1 MWAPKYQ
8 CGRVKLDQ
16 LGAHMAPGVLKL
28 FATLDCN
35 VQLKLPSFWCSIFL
49 FHELRLIFKCL
60 VFMFSVGMVTGICIL
75 VFGTMS
81 VVNRQWIQNP
91 DKNYLSFSFG
101 LMVMSGFLVLFG
113 GFCATFSATQYRFDR
128 KKNQEKP
135 RYGGHM
141 IKPAMPNYWWS
152 CRVPSTDIILT

>member
-1 MWAPKYQ
+1 
-8 CGRVKLDQ
+8 
-16 LGAHMAPGVLKL
+16 
-28 FATLDCN
+28 
-35 VQLKLPSFWCSIFL
+35 
-49 FHELRLIFKCL
+49 
-60 VFMFSVGMVTGICIL
+60 MFSVGMVTGICIL

-141 IKPAMPNYWWS
+141 IKTAMPNY
-152 CRVPSTDIILT
+152 